1 MSGGKE
7 TPRQKM
13 IGMMYLVLT
22 ALLALNVSK
31 EILEA
36 FVVMNNGLVKTNTNF
51 ETNNKTLYAALK
63 DQLSLEPA
71 RAKIPYENSVKV
83 KKWSDEVHKL
93 IHEIQVELISAE
105 DQVGKE
111 VADTLAAKL
120 GSVQNKDKYDN
131 CTRIMC
137 GETPDG
143 SGGKARILKDKLI
156 AYKKNLLSV
165 LSPEIAK
172 KTQLGLDTNDP
183 PKKGTAVET
192 WETNKFYH
200 LPLAAQVSVLTQ
212 IQTEIRNAEGTVLNE
227 LVKSIGAKTIKVDK
241 LAAQMIPSSSVV
253 TLGDEFTAKIF
264 VAAFNTSMTPDV
276 TVNGRQ
282 ITEVDENGSVV
293 FKARPGS
300 EGPQKVKASIKFVNA
315 EGKDEI
321 SDVEYEYMAIK
332 PAAVVSPTK
341 MNVFYTGVD
350 NPVSVSVPGSDP
362 NKVNATLVGAPGTI
376 SKVRAG
382 EYIVKVTGGSECTIP
397 VSVSG
402 ASGKSSSMGA
412 PKFRIKRIP
421 DPTAM
426 VLGKKTGG
434 TMSVGEIKN
443 GGFLT
448 AVLENFDF
456 QASFSVVKF
465 DFGVTISGT
474 YREVSISGGRF
485 SAEALSLLNNLKPG
499 NKVTLGGIVVKGPDG
514 LPRPLGSWDCKI
526 K

>member
-1 MSGGKE
+1 VEVKK
-7 TPRQKM
+7 PQDKKM

-63 DQLSLEPA
+63 DQLSLEPT
-71 RAKIPYENSVKV
+71 RAKIPFDNSVKV

-93 IHEIQVELISAE
+93 IHDIQVELISAE

-111 VADTLAAKL
+111 VADTLATKL

-137 GETPDG
+137 GEAPDG
-143 SGGKARILKDKLI
+143 SGGKARILKDKII
-156 AYKKNLLSV
+156 AFKKNMLSV
-165 LSPEIAK
+165 LPPEIAK

-183 PKKGTAVET
+183 PKKGTAIDT

-264 VAAFNTSMTPDV
+264 VAAFNTSMTPNV

-293 FKARPGS
+293 FKARPSS

-315 EGKDEI
+315 DGKDEI

-341 MNVFYTGVD
+341 MNVFYIGVD

-362 NKVNATLVGAPGTI
+362 TKVNATLVGAAGTI
-376 SKVRAG
+376 SKVKAG
-382 EYIVKVTGGSECTIP
+382 EYIVKVTGGTKCTIP

-412 PKFRIKRIP
+412 PEFRVKRIP
-421 DPTAM
+421 DPTPM
-426 VLGKKTGG
+426 LLGKKSGDAV
-434 TMSVGEIKN
+434 SLGEIKSA
-443 GGFLT
+443 GYLS
-448 AVLENFDF
+448 AVLEGFDF
-456 QASFSVVKF
+456 QANFSIISFEFGANVGGLYKTAQVNGNRF
-465 DFGVTISGT
+465 D
-474 YREVSISGGRF
+474 
-485 SAEALSLLNNLKPG
+485 SAVNALLNQVKPG
-499 NKVTLGGIVVKGPDG
+499 GKIFFGDIKARGPDG
-514 LPRPLGSWDCKI
+514 SVRTLTAQYKV

>member
-51 ETNNKTLYAALK
+51 ETNNTTLYAALK
-63 DQLSLEPA
+63 DQLALEPT
-71 RAKIPYENSVKV
+71 RAKVPYDNSVKV

-111 VADTLAAKL
+111 VADTLASRL

-137 GETPDG
+137 GEAPDG

-165 LSPEIAK
+165 LAPEVAK

-183 PKKGTAVET
+183 PKHGTGVET

-264 VAAFNTSMTPDV
+264 VAAFNSSMTPDV

-293 FKARPGS
+293 YKARPSS
-300 EGPQKVKASIKFVNA
+300 EGAQKIKASVKFINA
-315 EGKDEI
+315 EGKDEV

-341 MNVFYTGVD
+341 MNVFYIGVD
-350 NPVSVSVPGSDP
+350 NPVSISVPGSDP
-362 NKVNATLVGAPGTI
+362 TKIEASLNGATGTLTKV
-376 SKVRAG
+376 KAG
-382 EYIVKVTGGSECTIP
+382 DYIVKVSGGTKCTIP
-397 VSVSG
+397 VSVKN
-402 ASGKSSSMGA
+402 AAGKASSMGA
-412 PKFRIKRIP
+412 PEFRVKRIP
-421 DPTAM
+421 DPTPM
-426 VLGKKTGG
+426 LLGKKSGEAI
-434 TMSVGEIKN
+434 SLGEIKSA
-443 GGFLT
+443 GYLS
-448 AVLENFDF
+448 AVLEGFDF
-456 QASFSVVKF
+456 QANFTILSFEFGANIGGLYKTAQVTGNRF
-465 DFGVTISGT
+465 D
-474 YREVSISGGRF
+474 
-485 SAEALSLLNNLKPG
+485 SAVNALLNQVKPG
-499 NKVTLGGIVVKGPDG
+499 GKIFFGDIRAKGPDG
-514 LPRPLGSWDCKI
+514 TVRTLTAQYKV

>member
-63 DQLSLEPA
+63 DQLSLEPT
-71 RAKIPYENSVKV
+71 RAKIPFDNSVKV

-93 IHEIQVELISAE
+93 IHDIQVELISAE

-111 VADTLAAKL
+111 VADTLASKL

-137 GETPDG
+137 GEAPDG
-143 SGGKARILKDKLI
+143 SGGKARILKDKII
-156 AYKKNLLSV
+156 AFKKNMLSV
-165 LSPEIAK
+165 LPPEIAN

-183 PKKGTAVET
+183 PKKGAGVET

-264 VAAFNTSMTPDV
+264 VAAFNTSMTPNV

-293 FKARPGS
+293 FKARPSS

-315 EGKDEI
+315 DGKDEI

-341 MNVFYTGVD
+341 MNVFYIGVD

-362 NKVNATLVGAPGTI
+362 TKVNATLVGAAGTI
-376 SKVRAG
+376 SKVKAG
-382 EYIVKVTGGSECTIP
+382 EYIVKVTGGTKCTIP

-412 PKFRIKRIP
+412 PEFRVKRIP
-421 DPTAM
+421 DPTPM
-426 VLGKKTGG
+426 LLGKKSGDAV
-434 TMSVGEIKN
+434 SLGEIKSA
-443 GGFLT
+443 GYLS
-448 AVLENFDF
+448 AVLEGFDF
-456 QASFSVVKF
+456 QANFSIISFEFGANVGGLYKTAQVNGNRF
-465 DFGVTISGT
+465 D
-474 YREVSISGGRF
+474 
-485 SAEALSLLNNLKPG
+485 SAVNALLNQVKPG
-499 NKVTLGGIVVKGPDG
+499 GKIFFGDIKARGPDG
-514 LPRPLGSWDCKI
+514 SVRTLTAQYKV

>member
-31 EILEA
+31 EILDA

-51 ETNNKTLYAALK
+51 ETNNNTLYAALK

-71 RAKIPYENSVKV
+71 RAKIPFENSVKV

-111 VADTLAAKL
+111 VADTLASRL

-137 GETPDG
+137 GETVDG

-156 AYKKNLLSV
+156 AFKKNLLSV

-183 PKKGTAVET
+183 PKKGTAVDT

-264 VAAFNTSMTPDV
+264 VAAFNTSMTPNV

-293 FKARPGS
+293 FKARPSS

-315 EGKDEI
+315 DGKDEI

-341 MNVFYTGVD
+341 MNVFYIGVD

-362 NKVNATLVGAPGTI
+362 TKVNATLVGAPGTI
-376 SKVRAG
+376 SKVKAG
-382 EYIVKVTGGSECTIP
+382 EYMVKVSSGTKCTIP
-397 VSVSG
+397 VTVSG

-412 PKFRIKRIP
+412 PEFRVKRIP
-421 DPTAM
+421 DPTPM
-426 VLGKKTGG
+426 LLGKKSGDAV
-434 TMSVGEIKN
+434 SLGEIKSA
-443 GGFLT
+443 GYIS
-448 AVLENFDF
+448 AVLEGFDF
-456 QASFSVVKF
+456 QANFSIISFEFGANIGGLYKTAQVNGNRF
-465 DFGVTISGT
+465 D
-474 YREVSISGGRF
+474 
-485 SAEALSLLNNLKPG
+485 SAVLALLNQVKPG
-499 NKVTLGGIVVKGPDG
+499 GKIFFGDIRAKGPDG
-514 LPRPLGSWDCKI
+514 TVRTLTAQYKI

>member
-63 DQLSLEPA
+63 DQLSLEPT
-71 RAKIPYENSVKV
+71 RAKIPFDNSVKV

-93 IHEIQVELISAE
+93 IHDIQVELISAE

-111 VADTLAAKL
+111 VADTLATKL

-137 GETPDG
+137 GEAPDG

-156 AYKKNLLSV
+156 AFKKNMLSV
-165 LSPEIAK
+165 LPPEIAK

-183 PKKGTAVET
+183 PKKGTAIDT

-264 VAAFNTSMTPDV
+264 VAAFNTSMTPNV

-293 FKARPGS
+293 FKARPSS

-315 EGKDEI
+315 DGKDEI

-341 MNVFYTGVD
+341 MNVFYIGVD

-362 NKVNATLVGAPGTI
+362 TKVNATLVGAAGTI
-376 SKVRAG
+376 SKVKAG
-382 EYIVKVTGGSECTIP
+382 EYIVKVTGGTKCTIP

-412 PKFRIKRIP
+412 PEFRVKRIP
-421 DPTAM
+421 DPTPM
-426 VLGKKTGG
+426 LLGKKSGDAV
-434 TMSVGEIKN
+434 SLGEIKSA
-443 GGFLT
+443 GYLS
-448 AVLENFDF
+448 AVLEGFDF
-456 QASFSVVKF
+456 QANFSIISFEFGANVGGLYKTAQVNGNRF
-465 DFGVTISGT
+465 D
-474 YREVSISGGRF
+474 
-485 SAEALSLLNNLKPG
+485 SAVNALLNQVKPG
-499 NKVTLGGIVVKGPDG
+499 GKIFFGDIKARGPDG
-514 LPRPLGSWDCKI
+514 SVRTLTAQYKV

>member
-51 ETNNKTLYAALK
+51 ETNNTTLYAALK
-63 DQLSLEPA
+63 DQLALEPA

-111 VADTLAAKL
+111 VADTLASRL

-137 GETPDG
+137 GEAVDG

-165 LSPEIAK
+165 LAPEVAK

-183 PKKGTAVET
+183 PKHGTGVET

-212 IQTEIRNAEGTVLNE
+212 IQTEIRNAEGAVLNE

-264 VAAFNTSMTPDV
+264 VAAFNSSMTPDV
-276 TVNGRQ
+276 SVNGRQ

-293 FKARPGS
+293 YKARPSS
-300 EGPQKVKASIKFVNA
+300 EGPQKIKASVKFINA
-315 EGKDEI
+315 EGKDEV

-341 MNVFYTGVD
+341 MNVFYIGVD
-350 NPVSVSVPGSDP
+350 NPVSISVPGSDP
-362 NKVNATLVGAPGTI
+362 TKVDASLTGAPGVLT
-376 SKVRAG
+376 KVKAG
-382 EYIVKVTGGSECTIP
+382 EYIVKLTGGSNCTIP
-397 VSVSG
+397 VSVKNS
-402 ASGKSSSMGA
+402 AGKASSMGA
-412 PKFRIKRIP
+412 PSFKVKRIP
-421 DPTAM
+421 DP
-426 VLGKKTGG
+426 V
-434 TMSVGEIKN
+434 IKIFSLKSGDQITLDN
-443 GGFLT
+443 LNSAPYLT
-448 AVLENFDF
+448 AALENFDF
-456 QASFSVVKF
+456 QANFNIVSYEFQANIGGLLKTEQANGNRF
-465 DFGVTISGT
+465 TPGVLT
-474 YREVSISGGRF
+474 
-485 SAEALSLLNNLKPG
+485 LLKQTKPG
-499 NKVTLGGIVVKGPDG
+499 TKIYFEAKAKGPDG
-514 LPRPLGSWDCKI
+514 STRTLTAQYKI

>member
-63 DQLSLEPA
+63 DQLSLEPT
-71 RAKIPYENSVKV
+71 RAKIPFDNSVKV

-93 IHEIQVELISAE
+93 IHDIQVELISAE

-111 VADTLAAKL
+111 VADTLATKL

-137 GETPDG
+137 GEAPDG
-143 SGGKARILKDKLI
+143 SGGKARILKDKII
-156 AYKKNLLSV
+156 AFKKNMLSV
-165 LSPEIAK
+165 LPPEIAK

-183 PKKGTAVET
+183 PKKGTAIDT

-264 VAAFNTSMTPDV
+264 VAAFNTSMTPNV

-293 FKARPGS
+293 FKARPSS

-315 EGKDEI
+315 DGKDEI

-341 MNVFYTGVD
+341 MNVFYIGVD

-362 NKVNATLVGAPGTI
+362 TKVNATLVGAAGTI
-376 SKVRAG
+376 SKVKAG
-382 EYIVKVTGGSECTIP
+382 EYIVKVTGGTKCTIP

-412 PKFRIKRIP
+412 PEFRVKRIP
-421 DPTAM
+421 DPTPM
-426 VLGKKTGG
+426 LLGKKSGDAV
-434 TMSVGEIKN
+434 SLGEIKSA
-443 GGFLT
+443 GYLS
-448 AVLENFDF
+448 AVLEGFDF
-456 QASFSVVKF
+456 QANFSIISFEFGANVGGLYKTAQVNGNRF
-465 DFGVTISGT
+465 D
-474 YREVSISGGRF
+474 
-485 SAEALSLLNNLKPG
+485 SAVNALLNQVKPG
-499 NKVTLGGIVVKGPDG
+499 GKIFFGDIKARGPDG
-514 LPRPLGSWDCKI
+514 SVRTLTAQYKV

>member
-63 DQLSLEPA
+63 DQLSLEPT
-71 RAKIPYENSVKV
+71 RAKIPFENSVKV

-93 IHEIQVELISAE
+93 IHDIQVELISAE

-137 GETPDG
+137 GEAPDG
-143 SGGKARILKDKLI
+143 SGGKARILKDKII
-156 AYKKNLLSV
+156 AFKKNMLSV
-165 LSPEIAK
+165 LPPEIAN

-183 PKKGTAVET
+183 PKKGTGVET

-264 VAAFNTSMTPDV
+264 VAAFNTSMTPNV

-293 FKARPGS
+293 FKARPSS

-315 EGKDEI
+315 DGKDEI

-341 MNVFYTGVD
+341 MNVFYIGVD

-362 NKVNATLVGAPGTI
+362 TKVNATLVGAAGTI
-376 SKVRAG
+376 SKVKAG
-382 EYIVKVTGGSECTIP
+382 EYIVKVTGGTKCTIP

-412 PKFRIKRIP
+412 PEFRVKRIP
-421 DPTAM
+421 DPTPM
-426 VLGKKTGG
+426 LLGKKSGDAV
-434 TMSVGEIKN
+434 SLGEIKSA
-443 GGFLT
+443 GYLS
-448 AVLENFDF
+448 AVLEGFDF
-456 QASFSVVKF
+456 QANFSIISFEFGANVGGLYKTAQVNGNRF
-465 DFGVTISGT
+465 D
-474 YREVSISGGRF
+474 
-485 SAEALSLLNNLKPG
+485 SAVNALLNQVKPG
-499 NKVTLGGIVVKGPDG
+499 GKIFFGDIKARGPDG
-514 LPRPLGSWDCKI
+514 SVRTLTAQYKV

>member
-63 DQLSLEPA
+63 DQLSLEPT
-71 RAKIPYENSVKV
+71 RAKIPFDNSVKV

-93 IHEIQVELISAE
+93 IHDIQVELISAE

-111 VADTLAAKL
+111 VADTLASKL

-137 GETPDG
+137 GEAPDG
-143 SGGKARILKDKLI
+143 SGGKARILKDKII
-156 AYKKNLLSV
+156 AFKKNMLSV
-165 LSPEIAK
+165 LPPEIAN

-183 PKKGTAVET
+183 PKKGTGVET

-264 VAAFNTSMTPDV
+264 VAAFNTSMTPNV

-293 FKARPGS
+293 FKARPSS

-315 EGKDEI
+315 DGKDEI

-341 MNVFYTGVD
+341 MNVFYIGVD

-362 NKVNATLVGAPGTI
+362 TKVNATLVGAPGTI
-376 SKVRAG
+376 SKVKAG
-382 EYIVKVTGGSECTIP
+382 EYLVKVSGGTKCTIP

-412 PKFRIKRIP
+412 PEFRVKRIP
-421 DPTAM
+421 DPTPM
-426 VLGKKTGG
+426 LLGKKSGEAI
-434 TMSVGEIKN
+434 SLGEIKSA
-443 GGFLT
+443 GYLS
-448 AVLENFDF
+448 AVLEGFDF
-456 QASFSVVKF
+456 QANFSIISFEFGANIGGLYKIAQVNGNRF
-465 DFGVTISGT
+465 D
-474 YREVSISGGRF
+474 
-485 SAEALSLLNNLKPG
+485 SAVNALLNQVKPG
-499 NKVTLGGIVVKGPDG
+499 GKIFFGDIKARGPDG
-514 LPRPLGSWDCKI
+514 SVRTLTAQYKV

>member
-1 MSGGKE
+1 MGGGKE

-63 DQLSLEPA
+63 DQLSLEPT
-71 RAKIPYENSVKV
+71 RAKIPFENSVKV

-137 GETPDG
+137 GEAPDG
-143 SGGKARILKDKLI
+143 SGGKARILKDKII
-156 AYKKNLLSV
+156 AFKKNMLSV
-165 LSPEIAK
+165 LPPEIAN

-183 PKKGTAVET
+183 PKKGTGVET

-241 LAAQMIPSSSVV
+241 A
-253 TLGDEFTAKIF
+253 
-264 VAAFNTSMTPDV
+264 
-276 TVNGRQ
+276 
-282 ITEVDENGSVV
+282 
-293 FKARPGS
+293 
-300 EGPQKVKASIKFVNA
+300 
-315 EGKDEI
+315 
-321 SDVEYEYMAIK
+321 
-332 PAAVVSPTK
+332 
-341 MNVFYTGVD
+341 
-350 NPVSVSVPGSDP
+350 
-362 NKVNATLVGAPGTI
+362 
-376 SKVRAG
+376 
-382 EYIVKVTGGSECTIP
+382 
-397 VSVSG
+397 
-402 ASGKSSSMGA
+402 
-412 PKFRIKRIP
+412 
-421 DPTAM
+421 
-426 VLGKKTGG
+426 
-434 TMSVGEIKN
+434 
-443 GGFLT
+443 
-448 AVLENFDF
+448 
-456 QASFSVVKF
+456 
-465 DFGVTISGT
+465 
-474 YREVSISGGRF
+474 
-485 SAEALSLLNNLKPG
+485 LLNSLTG
-499 NKVTLGGIVVKGPDG
+499 Q
-514 LPRPLGSWDCKI
+514 PLEEDELLFCFTVCAPYSCITNYK
-526 K
+526 